1 MIFSKIAHDFPSCS
15 EINLFAMSF
24 PEIRKIS
31 LKTCRNFLQQNP
43 NRKLKEFEFSVQF
56 VDSGTNKGPVILAVH
71 GSPGSHND
79 FRELIPKLAAKNW
92 RILAPNFPGKLS
104 NFV

>member
-1 MIFSKIAHDFPSCS
+1 
-15 EINLFAMSF
+15 MSF
-24 PEIRKIS
+24 PEIRQIS

-43 NRKLKEFEFSVQF
+43 SRKFKEFEFSVQF
-56 VDSGTNKGPVILAVH
+56 VDSGDEPTNKRVILAVH

-92 RILAPNFPGKLS
+92 RILAPNFPG
-104 NFV
+104 